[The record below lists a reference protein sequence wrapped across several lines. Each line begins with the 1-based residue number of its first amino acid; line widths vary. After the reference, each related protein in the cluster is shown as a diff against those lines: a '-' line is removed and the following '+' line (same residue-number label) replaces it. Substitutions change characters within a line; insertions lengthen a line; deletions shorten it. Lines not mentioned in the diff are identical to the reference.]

1 MLTSPRGPNWIHG
14 TLANPILNLAKQT
27 ETAICL
33 VEDSMCV
40 FDQSGQSIDVEK
52 ATEFFELVWTII
64 SDAFK
69 YSNENCA
76 NISPKTSLK
85 DFFMQKVYEKGLSEE
100 DQTLILQLAEMWGA
114 FIGDPWDQQS
124 LKYFWLEECL
134 DGGELFYPLNPT
146 SYVRAQ
152 SAMRRFFGK

>member
-1 MLTSPRGPNWIHG
+1 
-14 TLANPILNLAKQT
+14 
-27 ETAICL
+27 
-33 VEDSMCV
+33 MCV
-40 FDQSGQSIDVEK
+40 FDQCGQSIDMEK

-69 YSNENCA
+69 YSNENCS

-85 DFFMQKVYEKGLSEE
+85 DFFTQKVNEKGLSEE

-134 DGGELFYPLNPT
+134 DGGEFPPPPPPLSPQQAISEPKAPCDGLGN
-146 SYVRAQ
+146 
-152 SAMRRFFGK
+152 RRSFDADGTVL